1 LQVDGRDE
9 IMQVKTSIALGYVL
23 GNADNVD
30 AMGRNPHVFGYTG
43 IGGMIGFAD
52 PVNQFSFALL
62 TNRMTNARDAQAADT
77 WFAGKI
83 RQLLRLQ

>member
-1 LQVDGRDE
+1 
-9 IMQVKTSIALGYVL
+9 
-23 GNADNVD
+23 
-30 AMGRNPHVFGYTG
+30 
-43 IGGMIGFAD
+43 GGMIGFAD